1 MEAILYIG
9 HGSRTQQGNKRFASF
24 IKEAMKLADEPI
36 KEYGFLENASP
47 SIIEAAENCIHQG
60 ANSLTVVPVLL
71 LPGIHANED
80 IPAEL
85 SEVKKTYPHIKI
97 KYGKPVGAHE
107 KITGILLDRLEE
119 KGFKNSREE
128 ETVLLIGHGSR
139 DKEAA
144 AEFDRIAE
152 QLGSKIAST
161 VDTGFI
167 VSEPY
172 FNVKMQD
179 ILKESRTK
187 IYLVPFLLFT
197 GRFTDKIEERASL
210 VASLYPGSEV
220 VFCEPTGFDDRLML
234 VLNERIDEAKKS
246 QQIKG

>member
-9 HGSRTQQGNKRFASF
+9 HGSRTQQGNEKFASF
-24 IKEAMKLADEPI
+24 IKDTMKLADEPI
-36 KEYGFLENASP
+36 KEYGFLENARP
-47 SIIEAAENCIHQG
+47 SIFEAAENCIQQG
-60 ANSLTVVPVLL
+60 ADCLTVVPVLL
-71 LPGIHANED
+71 LPGIHANID

-85 SEVKKTYPHIKI
+85 SEVKKAYPHIKI
-97 KYGKPVGAHE
+97 KYGKPIGAHE
-107 KITGILLDRLEE
+107 KITEIPIDRLEE
-119 KGFKNSREE
+119 KGFTNNKE

-152 QLGSKIAST
+152 QLGSRIAST

-172 FNVKMQD
+172 FNVKMQG
-179 ILKESRTK
+179 ILKKSRTK

-210 VASLYPGSEV
+210 AASLYPGSEV
-220 VFCEPTGFDDRLML
+220 IFCEPTGFDDRLML
-234 VLNERIDEAKKS
+234 VLNERLDEAKRS